1 MCVCARACV
10 YVRACSYESICICV
24 PSCVCTNVCPY
35 YTTWTRLHSLTCSP
49 SLCLCLHTVSVSMSA
64 HRLCRSVCT
73 PTIISRLPCL
83 GLSQPHSLHHTLPAL
98 SQPTRCPGWHHSGA
112 VVCRFKTGKA
122 AATNAVPPTGL
133 RDICQVNFQTLAI
146 Y

>member
-1 MCVCARACV
+1 MSLSAHRLCVSLCTPSLCLYLHTVSVSLSAHRLCV
-10 YVRACSYESICICV
+10 S
-24 PSCVCTNVCPY
+24 VCT
-35 YTTWTRLHSLTCSP
+35 P
-49 SLCLCLHTVSVSMSA
+49 SLCLCLHTVPVSLCA
-64 HRLCRSVCT
+64 HRLCRSICT
-73 PTIISRLPCL
+73 PTAISRLPCL

-112 VVCRFKTGKA
+112 VVCRFKTGKQQPPMPC
-122 AATNAVPPTGL
+122 PPTGL